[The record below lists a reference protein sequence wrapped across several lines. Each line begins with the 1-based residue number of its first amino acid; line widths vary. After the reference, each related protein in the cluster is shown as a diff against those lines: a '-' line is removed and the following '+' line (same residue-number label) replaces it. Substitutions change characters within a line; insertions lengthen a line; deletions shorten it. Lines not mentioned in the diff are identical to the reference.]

1 DKIEA
6 RASELGIAW
15 PSQGVYS
22 ASKKTGHARP
32 PPIEVVGP
40 DGSSVVKTGG
50 TYMQYDAP
58 LVDVLSLVSLA
69 AEERVRGVVEQA
81 AALARSRRVNSHG
94 VVGETWRGM
103 AKNATDR
110 DGQGRGQG
118 AEVAAKLESKERDEP
133 YNAITEKSRKLI
145 DADAR
150 TERDRAA
157 KRAKRSTDAAIKAE
171 SRAGSVGPEGRNCW
185 ANGEAAMF

>member
-1 DKIEA
+1 
-6 RASELGIAW
+6 
-15 PSQGVYS
+15 
-22 ASKKTGHARP
+22 
-32 PPIEVVGP
+32 
-40 DGSSVVKTGG
+40 
-50 TYMQYDAP
+50 MQYDAP

-171 SRAGSVGPEGRNCW
+171 SRAGSVGPEGANGG
-185 ANGEAAMF
+185 ANGEAAGAGAQGDRAATSGGADEPKKMSKKSLKKAESKVSEAVQHQQA